1 MPKKVFFLI
10 ALFWTGIILFFC
22 LASFKDVPLE
32 SVSNIDKYVHTF
44 FYFVFT
50 SAWFLFLKKQMKNSS
65 KIKLI
70 TISFTLSVLFGI
82 GIEMLQ
88 EFFTT
93 TRHAD
98 IYDVLANTT
107 GAILAVLIIVFI
119 DRKQYLDKI

>member
-1 MPKKVFFLI
+1 
-10 ALFWTGIILFFC
+10 
-22 LASFKDVPLE
+22 
-32 SVSNIDKYVHTF
+32 
-44 FYFVFT
+44 
-50 SAWFLFLKKQMKNSS
+50 MKNSS